1 MGKCRMIAAPLAAV
15 SLAALVASAC
25 GREAGE
31 DVGPPPAAEEAPLPA
46 RPEVE
51 GYNPD
56 SLAWFREGRPVVFET
71 REWRPVGQPLPA
83 TAESFRRV
91 GAFEGMAL
99 YAAREDSP
107 PYDTL
112 FFPLGNDLWQ
122 PLAAEETV
130 ISESSP

>member
-1 MGKCRMIAAPLAAV
+1 MRTFRTTAAFLA
-15 SLAALVASAC
+15 LASVPLVAGAC

-31 DVGPPPAAEEAPLPA
+31 EVETAPAAAETPFPE

-51 GYNPD
+51 GYDPE
-56 SLAWFREGRPVVFET
+56 SLVWFREGRPVVFEA

-83 TAESFRRV
+83 PADAFQKV
-91 GAFEGMAL
+91 GEFEGMAL

-112 FFPLGNDLWQ
+112 FFPLGNELWQ
-122 PLAAEETV
+122 PLEAAETV
-130 ISESSP
+130 ISENSP

>member
-1 MGKCRMIAAPLAAV
+1 MRRFGTIAV
-15 SLAALVASAC
+15 SLAVALVAPLAGGAC

-31 DVGPPPAAEEAPLPA
+31 EVQPAPETETPLPD

-51 GYNPD
+51 GYDPE
-56 SLAWFREGRPVVFET
+56 SLAWFREGRPVVFEA

-83 TAESFRRV
+83 TADSFEKV
-91 GAFEGMAL
+91 GEFEGMAL

-107 PYDTL
+107 PYDVL

-122 PLAAEETV
+122 PLEAAETV
-130 ISESSP
+130 ISERSP